1 MKKIMIMVFVFT
13 LMLCCGCTKSVGTQ
27 NQNLKEEDI
36 LKEDAAGEISGKD
49 DFGEG
54 DSQEKSLPEQT
65 EDPSEEKSFSEEKE
79 LGEQEPEQ
87 QSAAEPQEEF
97 SFQDISD
104 YVFSFSSG
112 AGAWSTELRIHA
124 DGTFKGH
131 YQDADMGD
139 AGEGYAGG
147 TLYVCDFTGKFGGL
161 EKVDDVTWKMKLES
175 LAFEQEP
182 GGEEI
187 IDDVR
192 NVYSTA
198 YGIDDG
204 EDFYLYLPGSEF
216 SDLPESFRGW
226 VSNFCPDGRTEGKL
240 SFYGLYNEKTEEGFY
255 GYEYKEKSLS
265 EEIALEISY
274 AEDLEADWEA
284 RQKDN
289 ASQLEMNMAS
299 AELYQIWDDA
309 LNIVWKW
316 LESGLDEATMEQ
328 LRAEER
334 EWINFKEAEAKAAG
348 KEMEGGSMQPMLE
361 SGKAA
366 ELTKKRVYELA
377 EYAK

>member
-1 MKKIMIMVFVFT
+1 MKKIMIMAFVFT

-65 EDPSEEKSFSEEKE
+65 EDPSEEKSFSEKE

-175 LAFEQEP
+175 RMAAQRESSRFMGFTMKRQRKAFTVMN
-182 GGEEI
+182 I
-187 IDDVR
+187 R
-192 NVYSTA
+192 RRA
-198 YGIDDG
+198 
-204 EDFYLYLPGSEF
+204 FRKKLPWKYPMQRI
-216 SDLPESFRGW
+216 LRRI
-226 VSNFCPDGRTEGKL
+226 GRQGRRTMPR
-240 SFYGLYNEKTEEGFY
+240 S
-255 GYEYKEKSLS
+255 
-265 EEIALEISY
+265 
-274 AEDLEADWEA
+274 
-284 RQKDN
+284 
-289 ASQLEMNMAS
+289 
-299 AELYQIWDDA
+299 
-309 LNIVWKW
+309 WK
-316 LESGLDEATMEQ
+316 
-328 LRAEER
+328 
-334 EWINFKEAEAKAAG
+334 
-348 KEMEGGSMQPMLE
+348 
-361 SGKAA
+361 
-366 ELTKKRVYELA
+366 
-377 EYAK
+377 